1 MSNANEKN
9 VNEIRKLHAI
19 MESKEQIR
27 YCKSILNSSV
37 VSEQDKEY
45 ARAEIS
51 RMESEIKRLES
62 A

>member
-19 MESKEQIR
+19 MECKEQIR